1 MSFAQVTTSS
11 MSGKITDI
19 NGEAVEGI
27 TVLAVY
33 IPSGTQYYSITDN
46 NGYYRIQNMKPGGPY
61 SVEVSL
67 LGYCK
72 NVQKG
77 ATLALAENYVHN
89 VILQEESISIDEIV
103 VMADAVKNTGATL
116 DACASILVEEL
127 GCRVSIAPLAYVE

>member
-33 IPSGTQYYSITDN
+33 VPSGTQYYSITDN

-89 VILQEESISIDEIV
+89 VISQEESISIDEIV
-103 VMADAVKNTGATL
+103 VMADAVKTTGATL

-127 GCRVSIAPLAYVE
+127 GCRVSIATLAYVE